1 MTTLSP
7 EEDAA
12 AGSCDPTQPFLGLR
26 FAMADCERVLRELR
40 KRAAELRFFFI
51 VTPNTDHIVKLD
63 RLGSTKLGLDLR
75 EAYGSA
81 DLCLCD
87 SQVLAKLA
95 RISGLR
101 LPVITGSDLT
111 RLLFERSVI
120 GKGSRV
126 ALVGGTAGQL
136 EWLRGRWPE
145 VAFFAHF
152 PPMDVLQD
160 MSAQSAIIAFVEEM
174 QCDFT
179 FFAFGAPQSEL
190 IAWHVARRGCA
201 RGVGLC
207 VGASIEFLTGAK
219 RRAPRWM
226 QRLSLEWAYRLVS
239 EPRRLGR
246 RYLIDGPRILPIW
259 WRSRTSAPASGIVV
273 PPRPSPFEPRRGD
286 EG

>member
-1 MTTLSP
+1 MTTMPP

-12 AGSCDPTQPFLGLR
+12 AKPCEPTQPFLGLR

-40 KRAAELRFFFI
+40 NRAAGQRFFFV
-51 VTPNTDHIVKLD
+51 VTPNTDHVVKLD
-63 RLGSTKLGLDLR
+63 RLRSTQVGHDLR
-75 EAYGSA
+75 EAYDSA
-81 DLCLCD
+81 NLCLCD

-95 RISGLR
+95 RISGIR
-101 LPVITGSDLT
+101 LPVIAGSDLT

-120 GKGSRV
+120 TSGNRV
-126 ALVGGTAGQL
+126 ALVGGTARQL

-145 VAFFAHF
+145 VVFFAHF
-152 PPMDVLQD
+152 PPMGVLRD
-160 MSAQSAIIAFVEEM
+160 ISAQSAIIAFVEEM

-179 FFAFGAPQSEL
+179 FLSFGAPQSEL
-190 IAWHVARRGCA
+190 VAWHIARRGRA

-207 VGASIEFLTGAK
+207 VGASIEFLSGAK

-259 WRSRTSAPASGIVV
+259 WRSRTSAPASGVVV

-286 EG
+286 EA